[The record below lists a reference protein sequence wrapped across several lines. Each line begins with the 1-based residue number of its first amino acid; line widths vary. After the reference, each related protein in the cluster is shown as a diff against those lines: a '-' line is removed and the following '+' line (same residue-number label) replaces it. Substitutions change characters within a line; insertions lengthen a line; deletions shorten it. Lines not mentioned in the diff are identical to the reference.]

1 VEIAMY
7 RSYSSFASLCL
18 AAMVL
23 ALTPAES
30 LAWNDEGHMIV
41 ALVADRLLQTQESP
55 AQRKL
60 AELLATDKSNTWTK
74 TDIAGEA
81 TWADALREKSQEGRF
96 ATTKWHYV
104 KLDLN
109 NPDLTKACFGKP
121 ALRSMVPAS
130 HGPADDCILDKIDQF
145 AKELRD
151 PATFPEERLMAL
163 QFLLNFV
170 GDVHDPLNTIEHNDK
185 EGRCVALLPPETKTP
200 VRLSAYWDDTLVAE
214 AEGKD
219 PAKAAAEIVA
229 GLTPADVRK
238 WSSGTPAD
246 WAQEAHQ
253 VAKDIAYSFAKDA
266 PKEASAGKYTF
277 PLRKGETDPCG
288 PVPVYKVDAAYR
300 DRALAAVKEQLA
312 KAGVRLAFLLRE
324 NLQ

>member
-1 VEIAMY
+1 MH
-7 RSYSSFASLCL
+7 RSRSSFAILCL
-18 AAMVL
+18 VPTIL
-23 ALTPAES
+23 LSTPAES
-30 LAWNDEGHMIV
+30 QAWGTEGHMIV
-41 ALVADRLLQTQESP
+41 ALVAERLLQTQESP

-60 AELLATDKSNTWTK
+60 AELLASDKSNSWTR

-96 ATTKWHYV
+96 ATAKWHYV
-104 KLDLN
+104 KLDSN

-121 ALRSMVPAS
+121 ALPGMAPAS
-130 HGPADDCILDKIDQF
+130 HGLQDDCIVDKIDQF

-151 PATFPEERLMAL
+151 PATLPGERLMAL
-163 QFLLNFV
+163 QFLLNLV
-170 GDVHDPLNTIEHNDK
+170 GDVHQPLNTIERNDK
-185 EGRCVALLPPETKTP
+185 EGRCVALLPPDSKTP
-200 VRLSAYWDDTLVAE
+200 VRLSTYWDDTLVVE

-219 PAKAAAEIVA
+219 PAAATAEIVA
-229 GLTPADVRK
+229 SLTPADVRK

-246 WAQEAHQ
+246 WAQESYK
-253 VAKDIAYSFAKDA
+253 VAKEVTYSFVKDLAKDA
-266 PKEASAGKYTF
+266 VASKNAF
-277 PLRKGETDPCG
+277 PARKGENDPCG
-288 PVPVYKVDAAYR
+288 PVPVYRVDGAYR